1 MDEIKT
7 DLNLIEKLEDNPV
20 SIEWFSSNY
29 NLIGYDGKVYNDDL
43 KKDQKEEVTLTANL
57 QYMEYSSSYE
67 IKVIVCG
74 RELTHEEQLKK
85 DIFYEIKCAQSDY
98 NSDYVEL
105 PKEVDGEEVIYKKR
119 ESGNYAAAVLFCGI
133 SLAIFAHYHD
143 KEKKNS
149 YEKEKIK
156 QMKCIIRR

>member
-1 MDEIKT
+1 M
-7 DLNLIEKLEDNPV
+7 V
-20 SIEWFSSNY
+20 
-29 NLIGYDGKVYNDDL
+29 
-43 KKDQKEEVTLTANL
+43 
-57 QYMEYSSSYE
+57 

-133 SLAIFAHYHD
+133 SLAIFAHSRPD
-143 KEKKNS
+143 K
-149 YEKEKIK
+149 
-156 QMKCIIRR
+156 

>member
-1 MDEIKT
+1 M
-7 DLNLIEKLEDNPV
+7 
-20 SIEWFSSNY
+20 
-29 NLIGYDGKVYNDDL
+29 

-105 PKEVDGEEVIYKKR
+105 PKEVDGEEVIYKK
-119 ESGNYAAAVLFCGI
+119 ESLVIMQRQSFFVEYRWQYLPI
-133 SLAIFAHYHD
+133 TMI
-143 KEKKNS
+143 KKR
-149 YEKEKIK
+149 KTV
-156 QMKCIIRR
+156 MKKKK